1 MKLKFGI
8 TAILSLTCCLLGLIY
23 FAIEKVNPAI
33 SPKELKKDTQPTDNL
48 ELFDETVP
56 NDKIIPAPLTKE
68 EENNKEDELI
78 IRELASL
85 SDEALKEEFVT
96 ISQHIKNKNL
106 YVALEKGKLSTKEA
120 KEAKELL
127 ERSTLLS
134 LEGTR
139 RKYMGI
145 EPELRDALFA
155 HRDSLKDIR
164 ELLNRF

>member
-1 MKLKFGI
+1 MKLKFSI
-8 TAILSLTCCLLGLIY
+8 TAVLSLTCCLLGLIY
-23 FAIEKVNPAI
+23 FAIEKVNPVI
-33 SPKELKKDTQPTDNL
+33 SPKDIKKNPQPADNL
-48 ELFDETVP
+48 ELFDQTGP
-56 NDKIIPAPLTKE
+56 KDKIIPAPVTKE
-68 EENNKEDELI
+68 QDNKEDELI

-85 SDEALKEEFVT
+85 SDEALREEFVT

-106 YVALEKGKLSTKEA
+106 YVALQKGKLSTKDA
-120 KEAKELL
+120 NEAKELL

-164 ELLNRF
+164 QLLNRF